1 MTKLIV
7 IEGPDQCGK
16 QTQSEL
22 LHHHL
27 LTCGYNV
34 KLIEV
39 PTNDRVFYPII
50 YWMLDN
56 GLAKKYPT
64 VFQLVHF
71 FNKLLFALIL
81 PLYCWKYSYI
91 IFDRWKLS
99 GFVYGKA
106 TGSKSIL
113 TALFKILPEM
123 DYTIV
128 LHGQKFSRNCED
140 SFEKD
145 NELQAKVR
153 ELYKTVAEENG
164 YKIIN
169 CNQPK
174 EVIHSTVV
182 EYIKCDKWTKL
193 IDLYRKNR

>member
-1 MTKLIV
+1 MSKLIV

-16 QTQSEL
+16 QTQSNL
-22 LHHHL
+22 LHNAL
-27 LTCGYNV
+27 VQMGYKV

-39 PTNDRVFYPII
+39 PTNDHVFYPII

-56 GLAKKYPT
+56 GFAKKYPT

-81 PLYCWKYSYI
+81 PIYYSYDYI
-91 IFDRWKLS
+91 ILDRWKLS

-106 TGSKSIL
+106 TGAKPIL
-113 TALFKILPEM
+113 THLFKILPDV

-128 LHGQKFSRNCED
+128 LHGKKFSRGCED

-145 NELQAKVR
+145 NELQSRVR
-153 ELYKTVAEENG
+153 ELYKTVSEQNC
-164 YKIIN
+164 YKLIN

-174 EVIHSTVV
+174 ETIHNDICD
-182 EYIKCDKWTKL
+182 YILK
-193 IDLYRKNR
+193 